1 MLRELPVEFS
11 PAAATP
17 LDAQI
22 GEALVGAQVGLAL
35 VDRELRYRWAVNL
48 WAPQGREQIGA
59 TDGEL
64 YGAAGEQMMALKARA
79 LASEC
84 EQRDQLLLL
93 VDGVERRF
101 ELTATPRR
109 DASGA
114 VAGLLCVMIA
124 RGAPSAADDP
134 PGQASDRQ
142 PSGAQDADPTMLQ
155 RLEREVAER
164 RQAEERLAR
173 LNDDLQ
179 QSRDLMRTI
188 FDGIDDG
195 LLLLDRLGM
204 VRAANQGFAAL
215 WGLGAGELIGLQL
228 RSMSVP
234 PETAFPHE
242 LIQASLADGLARGER
257 VRFVLPDGRA
267 RIFDLHTLPLAIE
280 GRYLGQ
286 LVVHLRDVSE
296 QVKLEAKMIESE
308 RFMANQHLAAAV
320 AHEVNTPL
328 QAIESCLHLAGKL
341 GDAEQRGR
349 YLRLAREEIQR
360 VGHILRQ
367 LLDLYRPTQGAMSAL
382 LLNDLVERAL
392 LLVGSSLAS
401 NGVRV
406 EQELA
411 DELPAI
417 VGRAEELTQVLLN
430 LIFNAMHAMGR
441 GGRLNIKTSCG
452 RHPELGPSVV
462 LTVSDNGP
470 GVAAAALERI
480 FEPFFTTKPEGHGL
494 GLAVSQRIV
503 AAHGGTITVS
513 SAPGEGASFCVT
525 LPLGY
530 QGATL
535 DASGPIG

>member
-1 MLRELPVEFS
+1 MFRGLPAEFS
-11 PAAATP
+11 AASTP
-17 LDAQI
+17 LDVQI
-22 GEALVGAQVGLAL
+22 EAALRGAQVGLAL
-35 VDRELRYRWAVNL
+35 VDRQLRYTWAVNL
-48 WAPQGREQIGA
+48 WVPQGREPIGA
-59 TDGEL
+59 TDREL
-64 YGAAGEQMMALKARA
+64 YGAAGERMMALKAQA
-79 LASEC
+79 LASES

-93 VDGVERRF
+93 VDGAERPF

-114 VAGLLCVMIA
+114 VTGLLCVMIA
-124 RGAPSAADDP
+124 STAPRAADEASVEQSNEGAAG
-134 PGQASDRQ
+134 GQGVA
-142 PSGAQDADPTMLQ
+142 AMLR
-155 RLEREVAER
+155 RLEREVAVR

-195 LLLLDRLGM
+195 LLLLDRLGT

-215 WGLGAGELIGLQL
+215 WGLGASELIGLQL
-228 RSMSVP
+228 RSMSAP

-280 GRYLGQ
+280 GRYLEQ

-296 QVKLEAKMIESE
+296 QVKLEAQMIESE

-341 GDAEQRGR
+341 GDAVQRDR

-367 LLDLYRPTQGAMSAL
+367 LLDLYRPAQGARSTL

-392 LLVGSSLAS
+392 LLVGSSLAR

-406 EQELA
+406 EQDLA
-411 DELPAI
+411 VDLPTI

-430 LIFNAMHAMGR
+430 LILNAMHAMGR
-441 GGRLNIKTSCG
+441 GGRLSIRTRYE
-452 RHPELGPSVV
+452 RHPEIGPSVA

-470 GVAAAALERI
+470 GVAATALERI
-480 FEPFFTTKPEGHGL
+480 FEPFFTTKPDGHGL
-494 GLAVSQRIV
+494 GLAVTQRIV
-503 AAHGGTITVS
+503 AAHGGAITVNS
-513 SAPGEGASFCVT
+513 VPGEGASFSVT
-525 LPLGY
+525 LPLEY
-530 QGATL
+530 KGASL
-535 DASGPIG
+535 DASEPIG